1 MKNCKTQVK
10 PVAVPCSLT
19 ANTLE
24 CDVDHGYKYIFIG
37 SFFMVYLVYSSI
49 LSSVSVPVQDGFL
62 KPKTKK
68 RSINQ

>member
-24 CDVDHGYKYIFIG
+24 CDVDHGYKYISIG

-49 LSSVSVPVQDGFL
+49 LSCVSVPVQNGFTNQ
-62 KPKTKK
+62 KPKEDK
-68 RSINQ
+68 NQ